1 MQSKST
7 LKKDAVAIFKAGL
20 EAVDPVHAVK
30 KHLRLA
36 GNILEVG
43 KQRYDLSR
51 FQRIYLVGAGK
62 ASAAMAKAAEDI
74 LDSRIT
80 NGIINVKYG
89 HSLPLERTRINE
101 AGHPLPDDSGL
112 KGAQQI
118 AELVRSAGE
127 NDLILFLVSGGGS
140 ALLPLPAPGITLKDK
155 QDLTQI
161 LLDSGAAIHEI
172 NALRKHVSQ
181 LKGGHLARLAFP
193 ATLVSLILS
202 DVIDDDLDVIAS
214 GPAVPDS
221 STFSQCLKIL
231 EKYRIEDEIPTG
243 IRDRIMRG
251 VQRQIEETPKPGDP
265 VFRRTAHLIVASNI
279 QAAEHALKKAVRMGY
294 NSLLLSTY
302 IAGETSEAARFHTAV
317 AKEITATG
325 NPVSKPACIISGGE
339 TTVTIHGKGLGGRNQ
354 EFALAAALELEGLK
368 NTAVLSGG
376 TDGTDGPT
384 DAAGAF
390 ADGTTLSRARSLGLD
405 AVEFLKNNDS
415 YHFFEKLRD
424 LIKTGP
430 TRTNVMDLH
439 IMLIT

>member
-193 ATLVSLILS
+193 VNPCFS
-202 DVIDDDLDVIAS
+202 DS
-214 GPAVPDS
+214 
-221 STFSQCLKIL
+221 FRC
-231 EKYRIEDEIPTG
+231 
-243 IRDRIMRG
+243 DRR
-251 VQRQIEETPKPGDP
+251 
-265 VFRRTAHLIVASNI
+265 
-279 QAAEHALKKAVRMGY
+279 
-294 NSLLLSTY
+294 
-302 IAGETSEAARFHTAV
+302 
-317 AKEITATG
+317 
-325 NPVSKPACIISGGE
+325 
-339 TTVTIHGKGLGGRNQ
+339 
-354 EFALAAALELEGLK
+354 
-368 NTAVLSGG
+368 
-376 TDGTDGPT
+376 
-384 DAAGAF
+384 
-390 ADGTTLSRARSLGLD
+390 
-405 AVEFLKNNDS
+405 
-415 YHFFEKLRD
+415 
-424 LIKTGP
+424 
-430 TRTNVMDLH
+430 
-439 IMLIT
+439 